1 MIKYAKIEG
10 YKALGE
16 VGIIG
21 SHLYQWMEEP
31 HIFDATRYKAVII
44 VRAYDI
50 ERPVIFKGIV
60 FTRSLKYYPLE
71 ITEDLKELEDLV
83 GELEVVDLKDMSDV
97 LSQFKMIH
105 RRNKK

>member
-1 MIKYAKIEG
+1 MIKYVKIEG

-16 VGIIG
+16 VGIMG
-21 SHLYQWMEEP
+21 SHLYQWMSEKENKDGLKT
-31 HIFDATRYKAVII
+31 III

-50 ERPVIFKGIV
+50 EKPVIFKVIV
-60 FTRSLKYYPLE
+60 FPRSLKYYPLE

-83 GELEVVDLKDMSDV
+83 GELEVVDLKDISDV